1 MTPSAPDTAPPA
13 LPSPI
18 RMLLLC
24 GVAIGTLSFTTVGP
38 AMCVPAIAR
47 EMNLDYGRQGL
58 LLSAAMWPFALAMVA
73 AATADRIGFR
83 VPFVAG
89 VVLQVS
95 GWFLLAQVRTFPQAL
110 GALAL
115 LGAGGATV
123 DALVTPIVCAAYP
136 ERRSR
141 MSNLLHGFYSLGLV
155 LTAAAVLCLQL
166 ADVQWRWIF
175 GILGLACLPHGLATM
190 LVALPRQAHQGTERQ
205 TARGLLVRPAFLLLM
220 LAMVLTGAT
229 EMGLANWLPTFIR
242 DLPGKTGDSA
252 GHELS
257 AGLGLGLF
265 GALMAGGRL
274 WAAGLFVRWGERL
287 LIMAAAVL
295 CAACLLTAAL
305 PLPRGV
311 IIGALGTTGLG
322 VACLWPTLMSL
333 GGNRFPRAGASMY
346 SALSTCGVMGCAI
359 APALMGWIADA
370 TGRLAPAM
378 AALAAAPVLILLIMA
393 WVPRSGDG
401 GR

>member
-141 MSNLLHGFYSLGLV
+141 MSNLLHAFYPLGLV

-166 ADVQWRWIF
+166 SDVHWRWIF
-175 GILGLACLPHGLATM
+175 RILGLACLPVGLAT
-190 LVALPRQAHQGTERQ
+190 LLLALPSQAHEGTSRQA
-205 TARGLLVRPAFLLLM
+205 ARGLLRRPAFLLLM
-220 LAMVLTGAT
+220 LAMVLAGAT
-229 EMGLANWLPTFIR
+229 EMGPANWLPTFIR
-242 DLPGKTGDSA
+242 ELPAAVQNSPGQQLA
-252 GHELS
+252 
-257 AGLGLGLF
+257 AGLGLALF
-265 GALMAGGRL
+265 GALMAAGRL
-274 WAAGLFVRWGERL
+274 LASGLSARLGERRL
-287 LIMAAAVL
+287 MIAAAAL
-295 CAACLLTAAL
+295 CTACLLTAAL
-305 PLPRGV
+305 PLPRGL
-311 IIGALGTTGLG
+311 IIAALATAGLG
-322 VACLWPTLMSL
+322 VACIWPTLL
-333 GGNRFPRAGASMY
+333 GLAGDRFPRAGASMF
-346 SALSTCGVMGCAI
+346 SSLSTCGAMGCAI
-359 APALMGWIADA
+359 APALMGWIAEA

-378 AALAAAPVLILLIMA
+378 AALAAAPAMIMLILGWI
-393 WVPRSGDG
+393 PRSGNG